1 MKLKIQ
7 IYPAVD
13 IILDKYLCWPVFDKP
28 WLGSGHYIGQT
39 WTRRKMHYD
48 KYDYK
53 IDSLEQSLLT

>member
-48 KYDYK
+48 KYDIK
-53 IDSLEQSLLT
+53 